1 MRKTGSFE
9 LYAIS
14 AVRDTLVL
22 LCALSELCVEDP
34 IPIPEVFNTEDAEF
48 TETKPRS
55 FHRKGT
61 ETQRSEA
68 WAEKPETRD
77 LKPEKIRGHA
87 FYAIS
92 AVWSGSVSGLRLQPS
107 CFARSRSHNPLPLSA
122 TFVGCQEIFARDVRL
137 PQYHAQG

>member
-48 TETKPRS
+48 TEATEQHRS
-55 FHRKGT
+55 
-61 ETQRSEA
+61 Q
-68 WAEKPETRD
+68 
-77 LKPEKIRGHA
+77 
-87 FYAIS
+87 
-92 AVWSGSVSGLRLQPS
+92 VSVLTSTISGLYSLTIGWSPKPTGKYLL
-107 CFARSRSHNPLPLSA
+107 ALKTA
-122 TFVGCQEIFARDVRL
+122 VRRIT
-137 PQYHAQG
+137 

>member
-48 TETKPRS
+48 TEPKRRS
-55 FHRKGT
+55 VNYKGT
-61 ETQRSEA
+61 ETQRPIHGE
-68 WAEKPETRD
+68 D
-77 LKPEKIRGHA
+77 LFGQVLLC
-87 FYAIS
+87 AI
-92 AVWSGSVSGLRLQPS
+92 VSLW
-107 CFARSRSHNPLPLSA
+107 
-122 TFVGCQEIFARDVRL
+122 
-137 PQYHAQG
+137 